1 MLNRR
6 TGTAD
11 RIAQVVAHRQALRA
25 SGADAAA
32 LERNRLEIV
41 RLQHRLNRE
50 LVARYLPGAWAA

>member
-1 MLNRR
+1 MLDRR

-11 RIAQVVAHRQALRA
+11 RIAQLVAHRQALRA

-41 RLQHRLNRE
+41 SLQHRLNRE
-50 LVARYLPGAWAA
+50 LLARYLPEASAA